1 MIFIVSQSQRLNFQN
16 TMMHQEKEGG
26 NKAKQQPESQR
37 IEMTKRVVTHKI
49 KYKFIGN
56 QEKTENIQE
65 EHVLLM
71 NKTKHI
77 YNS

>member
-37 IEMTKRVVTHKI
+37 IEMTK
-49 KYKFIGN
+49 FIYGRSSSFKAS
-56 QEKTENIQE
+56 EDIGLVPLANIE
-65 EHVLLM
+65 ILVR
-71 NKTKHI
+71 
-77 YNS
+77 S